1 MREAQLAR
9 WRIGLGQAFAS
20 EQNQTLPCARIKWLD
35 ELLDKS
41 LDLGLKVCTLS
52 HVVHWEA
59 PRGGA
64 SCLAGPAVTPP
75 CGPRVPTSLLAVI
88 VVPLSR
94 CPRHALVFP

>member
-1 MREAQLAR
+1 VREAQLAR

-52 HVVHWEA
+52 HVVHRESPA
-59 PRGGA
+59 SGA
-64 SCLAGPAVTPP
+64 FCGLVRADPLATVWTTLKLPGSAGP
-75 CGPRVPTSLLAVI
+75 
-88 VVPLSR
+88 
-94 CPRHALVFP
+94 VFA